1 MNMILF
7 TLRFYFYIAPNH
19 EIVLIEHVKTPY
31 SRHHHVHVTRDA
43 ITEAKTTLRLNA
55 FDQDVHL
62 EMVQDSEFLAE
73 GARVRYVNE
82 TGEIYSE
89 EIPRDCFY
97 RGIVRNEKDSL
108 VTISACAG
116 IVS

>member
-1 MNMILF
+1 M
-7 TLRFYFYIAPNH
+7 
-19 EIVLIEHVKTPY
+19 
-31 SRHHHVHVTRDA
+31 SRHPTSHHHVTRDA

-116 IVS
+116 IVSWMNSESANAQPIWYRAILSMY